1 MGAGCK
7 PVGFGLRWFE
17 STTIHDGGVSLSKQ
31 AIPQV
36 SRARF
41 AEKDH
46 GRSKRAVRKK
56 REQ

>member
-1 MGAGCK
+1 MGTGCN

-17 STTIHDGGVSLSKQ
+17 STTIHDGGMNPSKQ

-41 AEKDH
+41 AD
-46 GRSKRAVRKK
+46 G
-56 REQ
+56 

>member
-1 MGAGCK
+1 
-7 PVGFGLRWFE
+7 
-17 STTIHDGGVSLSKQ
+17 VSLSKQ